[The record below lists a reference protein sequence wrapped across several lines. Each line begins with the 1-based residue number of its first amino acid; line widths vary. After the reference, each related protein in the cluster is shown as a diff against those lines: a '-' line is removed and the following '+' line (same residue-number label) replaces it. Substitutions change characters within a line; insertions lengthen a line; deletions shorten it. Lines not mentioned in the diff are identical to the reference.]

1 MKRAPERG
9 GADGLADAEAAKD
22 CGAGE
27 ARAPL
32 LVEGETCWRVVKAD
46 RLAII
51 VDAADY
57 FAIAKRS
64 LLEARRSVFLIG
76 WDFDLRIALER
87 IDPMEGVPD
96 ALGAFLRHLIRI
108 RRGLRIHALRWD
120 LSFFHFP
127 FRATLPLKLLD
138 WLSGDR
144 LSLRADR
151 VHPLNA
157 SHHQKIVV
165 IDDCLAFCGGIDMT
179 QNRWDTPAH
188 RDDEPLRATPLGLPA
203 PPWHDA
209 TACLDGEAA
218 RALGDL
224 SRTRWRRA
232 TGQALVPTASENA
245 CWPDGLEPDF
255 RNVTIGISRTQP
267 AIKDAQAQIREIE
280 ALYLTAIQAA
290 RRNIYIETQ
299 YFASRRIAEAMMA
312 RLKEPDGPEIVVVNP
327 RVADGWLEE
336 KVMGAAR
343 ATLLERVRRADRH
356 DRFRIYAPVTEGGV
370 DIYVHAKIMIV
381 DDRFLK
387 VGSSNLNNRSM
398 GLDTECDLAI
408 DAEAQGDGAEAARR
422 AIARMRER
430 LVREHLGA
438 TEAAFRSALEAA
450 QGSLIAAIDSLAQAK
465 GRSLAVLSVP
475 PPSETEKALTDSEAL
490 DPQQPE
496 SISSAFRRSRALP
509 WGRVGAGL
517 GLGVAGAAAA
527 RFVLLRLRA
536 QR

>member
-1 MKRAPERG
+1 MTPAPRRES
-9 GADGLADAEAAKD
+9 AELADARP
-22 CGAGE
+22 AGKGGPGDGCS
-27 ARAPL
+27 RL
-32 LVEGETCWRVVKAD
+32 LVEGETCWRIVRAD
-46 RLAII
+46 RLSVI

-64 LLEARRSVFLIG
+64 LLKARRSVFLIG

-96 ALGAFLRHLIRI
+96 ALGAFLRHLIRNK
-108 RRGLRIHALRWD
+108 RGLRIHALRWD

-127 FRATLPLKLLD
+127 FRATLPLKLID

-151 VHPLNA
+151 VHPLTA

-188 RDDEPLRATPLGLPA
+188 RDDEPFRATPLGVQA
-203 PPWHDA
+203 APWHDA

-232 TGQALVPTASENA
+232 TGQALAPTASEKA

-280 ALYLTAIQAA
+280 ALYLAAIQAA
-290 RRNIYIETQ
+290 RRTIYIETQ
-299 YFASRRIAEAMMA
+299 YFASRRIAEAMME
-312 RLKEPDGPEIVVVNP
+312 RLAEPDGPEIVVVNP

-356 DRFRIYAPVTEGGV
+356 DRFRIYAPLTQGGA

-408 DAEAQGDGAEAARR
+408 DAVAQGEGAEAARH
-422 AIARMRER
+422 AIAAMRER
-430 LVREHLGA
+430 LVCEHLGA
-438 TEAAFRSALEAA
+438 TGETFRAALEAA
-450 QGSLIAAIDSLAQAK
+450 QGSLIGAIESLARAS
-465 GRSLAVLSVP
+465 GRSLAALAVP
-475 PPSETEKALTDSEAL
+475 PPSETDKALTDSEAL

-496 SISSAFRRSRALP
+496 GISSAFRRSRALP
-509 WGRVGAGL
+509 WARIGTRL
-517 GLGVAGAAAA
+517 GLGVAGVAAA
-527 RFVLLRLRA
+527 RFVMLRLKA